1 VFFSRE
7 IEREQN
13 KKTVGVCFLDEVS
26 REKRRDRQIKERKKK
41 KLHRLCENFN
51 HKRRRNYAVLV
62 TAGDR
67 EGW

>member
-41 KLHRLCENFN
+41 NFTVFV
-51 HKRRRNYAVLV
+51 KIL
-62 TAGDR
+62 TTKDG
-67 EGW
+67 ETMPF